1 MLIFLL
7 GYMGSGKTVIGQKLA
22 EALHCRFLDMDEMI
36 EISTCFSISDYF
48 EKIGESAFRKKERDI
63 LLNHLLDKDTVIATG
78 GGTPCFED
86 NMELMNRHG
95 ITVFLDTPIETI
107 MERLKGKID
116 HRPLLNKVPHEQLPE
131 FIREHLSV
139 RRVYYERANIKS
151 AGEEEDLEVLVNA
164 LVTLAGDPF

>member
-36 EISTCFSISDYF
+36 EISTGFSISDYF
-48 EKIGESAFRKKERDI
+48 EKFGEAAFRKKEREI

-107 MERLKGKID
+107 MERLKGKIE
-116 HRPLLNKVPHEQLPE
+116 HRPLLNNIPHEQLPE
-131 FIREHLSV
+131 FIREHLRA
-139 RRVYYERANIKS
+139 RRVYYDRAKIKF
-151 AGEEEDLEVLVNA
+151 AGEEEDLEVLVKA